1 MSVTLLTNTSHELD
15 ANENQGE
22 ATTADLTM
30 KQSNQQT
37 LIKDESTLEDAAA
50 KHQPAD
56 VISESH
62 FNYLSLSNHV
72 KRKDSQT

>member
-15 ANENQGE
+15 GANENHGE

-37 LIKDESTLEDAAA
+37 LIKDESSILEDAAT
-50 KHQPAD
+50 KQ
-56 VISESH
+56 
-62 FNYLSLSNHV
+62 
-72 KRKDSQT
+72 